1 MLFSFFFFPAEGG
14 IRCLVRSRGLGDV
27 YKKQCQDGIVFL
39 DFLHR
44 AVVVTVP
51 LRGDCFGLLDAEI
64 VVVGGVVGIAAVP
77 AVGGVVMI
85 VLVWLWIGGLVK
97 IVGGVIVADAVVV
110 IGRLWNGKLAAWAVV
125 ERGVEIAA
133 VTAAVGVIVW
143 VVLWHLFLSMN
154 RLSISTTFGRL
165 LSFLEIVAIARVVV
179 VDVGLIPTTG
189 PPAVVTRV
197 TKTILLIV
205 IHEVSFENGGGV
217 DGARRGDLK
226 GQGGV
231 SNNSCVC
238 LLVVYRVYYGFDFY
252 LSLIHI

>member
-1 MLFSFFFFPAEGG
+1 M
-14 IRCLVRSRGLGDV
+14 
-27 YKKQCQDGIVFL
+27 
-39 DFLHR
+39 
-44 AVVVTVP
+44 
-51 LRGDCFGLLDAEI
+51 
-64 VVVGGVVGIAAVP
+64 
-77 AVGGVVMI
+77 
-85 VLVWLWIGGLVK
+85 
-97 IVGGVIVADAVVV
+97 
-110 IGRLWNGKLAAWAVV
+110 
-125 ERGVEIAA
+125 EIAA

-143 VVLWHLFLSMN
+143 VVLWHLFVCKN

-205 IHEVSFENGGGV
+205 IHEESFENGGGV

-238 LLVVYRVYYGFDFY
+238 LLGVSRI
-252 LSLIHI
+252 LWI

>member
-1 MLFSFFFFPAEGG
+1 M
-14 IRCLVRSRGLGDV
+14 
-27 YKKQCQDGIVFL
+27 
-39 DFLHR
+39 
-44 AVVVTVP
+44 
-51 LRGDCFGLLDAEI
+51 
-64 VVVGGVVGIAAVP
+64 
-77 AVGGVVMI
+77 
-85 VLVWLWIGGLVK
+85 
-97 IVGGVIVADAVVV
+97 
-110 IGRLWNGKLAAWAVV
+110 
-125 ERGVEIAA
+125 EIAA

-238 LLVVYRVYYGFDFY
+238 LLVVYRVYYGFDLDQEFPKNPNAPLTYTILTQVSY
-252 LSLIHI
+252 LVSQTHHQTSFS

>member
-1 MLFSFFFFPAEGG
+1 M
-14 IRCLVRSRGLGDV
+14 
-27 YKKQCQDGIVFL
+27 
-39 DFLHR
+39 
-44 AVVVTVP
+44 
-51 LRGDCFGLLDAEI
+51 
-64 VVVGGVVGIAAVP
+64 
-77 AVGGVVMI
+77 
-85 VLVWLWIGGLVK
+85 K
-97 IVGGVIVADAVVV
+97 IVGGVTVADSVAV

-125 ERGVEIAA
+125 EKGVEIAA

-205 IHEVSFENGGGV
+205 IHEVSSRMEEGLMG
-217 DGARRGDLK
+217 RGE
-226 GQGGV
+226 V
-231 SNNSCVC
+231 
-238 LLVVYRVYYGFDFY
+238 
-252 LSLIHI
+252 I

>member
-1 MLFSFFFFPAEGG
+1 MSEAHPSNVAEAF
-14 IRCLVRSRGLGDV
+14 LVVVRE
-27 YKKQCQDGIVFL
+27 CQDGIVFL

-44 AVVVTVP
+44 AVVVTVQ
-51 LRGDCFGLLDAEI
+51 LRSDCFGLLDAEI
-64 VVVGGVVGIAAVP
+64 VVVGRVGGVVVVVACVVAWGVVGIAAVP
-77 AVGGVVMI
+77 AWGVVII

-97 IVGGVIVADAVVV
+97 IVGGVTVADSVAV

-143 VVLWHLFLSMN
+143 VVLWRHLFVSMN

-179 VDVGLIPTTG
+179 VDAGLIPTTG

-205 IHEVSFENGGGV
+205 IHEIESRMEEG
-217 DGARRGDLK
+217 
-226 GQGGV
+226 
-231 SNNSCVC
+231 
-238 LLVVYRVYYGFDFY
+238 
-252 LSLIHI
+252 

>member
-1 MLFSFFFFPAEGG
+1 MSEAHFSNVAEAF
-14 IRCLVRSRGLGDV
+14 LVVVRE
-27 YKKQCQDGIVFL
+27 CQDGIVFL

-44 AVVVTVP
+44 AVVVTVQ
-51 LRGDCFGLLDAEI
+51 LRSDCFGLLDAEI
-64 VVVGGVVGIAAVP
+64 VVVGRVGGVVVVVACVVAWGVVGIAAVP

-97 IVGGVIVADAVVV
+97 IVGGVTVADSVAV

-205 IHEVSFENGGGV
+205 IHEVSSRMEEGLMG
-217 DGARRGDLK
+217 RGE
-226 GQGGV
+226 V
-231 SNNSCVC
+231 
-238 LLVVYRVYYGFDFY
+238 
-252 LSLIHI
+252 I

>member
-1 MLFSFFFFPAEGG
+1 MGWGRCIRGRVG
-14 IRCLVRSRGLGDV
+14 IGDGAAV
-27 YKKQCQDGIVFL
+27 WG
-39 DFLHR
+39 
-44 AVVVTVP
+44 VVV
-51 LRGDCFGLLDAEI
+51 
-64 VVVGGVVGIAAVP
+64 
-77 AVGGVVMI
+77 I

-97 IVGGVIVADAVVV
+97 IVGGVIVADAVAV

-205 IHEVSFENGGGV
+205 IHEVSSRMEEGLMG
-217 DGARRGDLK
+217 RGE
-226 GQGGV
+226 V
-231 SNNSCVC
+231 
-238 LLVVYRVYYGFDFY
+238 
-252 LSLIHI
+252 I